1 MTERRSGEERPGP
14 GRPPGADSALTRAR
28 VIEAARKFFADRGY
42 APATNKLI
50 ADAAGVTSGALYYY
64 FGSKGELFAAV
75 CDDSFDFILGRF
87 AIEITEPA
95 GIRGLFR
102 ELLAAAMILN
112 RERPSL
118 AGFVATAP
126 LEARRHPELAP
137 AVERH
142 VRRRNLLLTERIR
155 AGQIA
160 GLITTEFDAAKVGAL
175 IGLLLHGFSDAAAEV
190 TPDELEAMAALFE
203 HLLDGQLSCPGAG

>member
-1 MTERRSGEERPGP
+1 MTITANRSGEERPGP

-75 CDDSFDFILGRF
+75 CDDSFDFILGRY
-87 AIEITEPA
+87 AIEVGEPDD
-95 GIRGLFR
+95 IRGLFR
-102 ELLAAAMILN
+102 ELLATSMKMN

-142 VRRRNLLLTERIR
+142 VKHRNLLLTERIL
-155 AGQIA
+155 AGQKA
-160 GLITTEFDAAKVGAL
+160 GLIAPEVDAIQVGAL

-190 TPDELEAMAALFE
+190 TPDELEEMAALFE
-203 HLLDGQLSCPGAG
+203 RLLDGHLAA